1 MGLKIK
7 IKIIMKIEIIEKGK
21 NEENQTVYYLITEFP
36 GRDTKVE
43 KLTEKELKNFSVK
56 LYNLVDKLDIK

>member
-1 MGLKIK
+1 
-7 IKIIMKIEIIEKGK
+7 MKIEIIEKGK